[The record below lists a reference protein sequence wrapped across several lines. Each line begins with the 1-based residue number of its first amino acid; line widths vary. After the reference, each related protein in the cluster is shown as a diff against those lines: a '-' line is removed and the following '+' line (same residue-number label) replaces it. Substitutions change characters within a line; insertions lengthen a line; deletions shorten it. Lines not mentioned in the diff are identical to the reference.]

1 MRYQTARTLDII
13 SLNVLPS
20 FDVQLCGFT
29 DFQKTGIQ
37 RSYVTE
43 DPIWLLPEIRLTL
56 KTSTDIYGI

>member
-43 DPIWLLPEIRLTL
+43 DPI
-56 KTSTDIYGI
+56 